1 MRALSVKVSSS
12 PFTNTCAN
20 ELWGKPPAVKWRSSH
35 WSDQKAFDWTDQRP
49 SSLSM
54 GHYIYLSDLYVDE
67 TRRKQGIGKALMDAA
82 KDNETRE
89 YQMDSDYR
97 TYVLILKT

>member
-1 MRALSVKVSSS
+1 
-12 PFTNTCAN
+12 
-20 ELWGKPPAVKWRSSH
+20 
-35 WSDQKAFDWTDQRP
+35 
-49 SSLSM
+49 M

-82 KDNETRE
+82 KDNESLE

-97 TYVLILKT
+97 TYVLIQKT